1 MDKNKLGCWAE
12 KIAIAYLME
21 KGFDVFDSCQT
32 NGPVDIIAFDRQ
44 LHTVALFEV
53 KSENRR
59 LSGPQKGSRISRV
72 ARDKNLSHMI
82 NMLYV
87 NREGKVMEV
96 ISRNGND
103 SRK

>member
-1 MDKNKLGCWAE
+1 LKKNKRGCWSE

-59 LSGPQKGSRISRV
+59 LSGPHKGSRISRV

-103 SRK
+103 SKV

>member
-1 MDKNKLGCWAE
+1 
-12 KIAIAYLME
+12 ME

-32 NGPVDIIAFDRQ
+32 NGPVDIIAFDRE

-59 LSGPQKGSRISRV
+59 LSGPKKGSRISRV

-103 SRK
+103 SKV